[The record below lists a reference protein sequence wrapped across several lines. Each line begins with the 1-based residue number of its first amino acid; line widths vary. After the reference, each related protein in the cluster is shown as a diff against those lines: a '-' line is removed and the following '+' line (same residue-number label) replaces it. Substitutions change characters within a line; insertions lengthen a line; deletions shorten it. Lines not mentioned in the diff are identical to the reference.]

1 MKDIEKT
8 IANQGKLTCNKNI
21 LFSIVNLATK
31 EISGVVGLSS
41 KTGNIFTRLI
51 QNKNFNGIKI
61 KYNTN
66 GLLVIDVYID
76 VYSNTK
82 APDICFKIQENIKN
96 NIISMVDVKTAK
108 VNVHIV
114 DVIIKKDEDD
124 ENAC

>member
-31 EISGVVGLSS
+31 EISGIVGLSS
-41 KTGNIFTRLI
+41 KTGNIFTRFI

-66 GLLVIDVYID
+66 GFLVIDVFID

-82 APDICFKIQENIKN
+82 APDICFKVQENVKN
-96 NIISMVDVKTAK
+96 NILSMVDVKTAK
-108 VNVHIV
+108 VNVHII
-114 DVIIKKDEDD
+114 DVIIKKEEDD
-124 ENAC
+124 EITG